1 MYPILF
7 KAGPLELTSYGA
19 FVAAGYFAAILW
31 LKRRREAMGL
41 SEDSFWTLIY
51 ALFFG
56 ALLGGK
62 LLYIAVS
69 GEVWTDPR
77 YGFVFFGGLLGS
89 MAAGLWAARKLK
101 LSYAATADWFGAA
114 LPLGHAVGRVGC
126 FMAGC
131 CYGAPGVSWTYDG
144 RHPAQLYESAAN
156 LLIFFT
162 TTRLLRRPHRPGSV
176 FLAYLA
182 LYAAARF
189 VIEFWRGDD
198 RGFTVPPFSP
208 SQWIALAVIV
218 ISIVLWRRRAS

>member
-1 MYPILF
+1 MHPILF

-19 FVAAGYFAAILW
+19 FVAAGYLAAILW
-31 LKRRREAMGL
+31 LKARRKELGL
-41 SEDSFWTLIY
+41 SEDGFWTLIY

-62 LLYIAVS
+62 LLYMAVS

-77 YGFVFFGGLLGS
+77 FGFVFFGGLLGA
-89 MAAGLWAARKLK
+89 MGAGLWAARKLR

-114 LPLGHAVGRVGC
+114 LPLGHSIGRVGC

-144 RHPAQLYESAAN
+144 RHPTQLYESAAN
-156 LLIFFT
+156 LAIFFVAA
-162 TTRLLRRPHRPGSV
+162 RLLRRPHKPGSV
-176 FLAYLA
+176 FLAYLG

-189 VIEFWRGDD
+189 ALEFWRADD
-198 RGFTVPPFSP
+198 RGFTVAPFSP
-208 SQWIALAVIV
+208 SQWIALAVLAASAV
-218 ISIVLWRRRAS
+218 VLARRRA